1 MTINVNGYLKYI
13 KSFKVLQKNLFL
25 GDSNSS
31 IAILIFLVR
40 KEPNNSKREKV
51 GLDSCLLTIKP
62 KRIIDYVLSNV
73 CYQVKLPM
81 ASIQNF
87 EFTCGRSS
95 VSVGKHLS
103 QAFVFMSEN

>member
-1 MTINVNGYLKYI
+1 MTINGYLKYI
-13 KSFKVLQKNLFL
+13 KSFKVFQKNLFL
-25 GDSNSS
+25 GDSNPS

-40 KEPNNSKREKV
+40 KELNNSKRERV
-51 GLDSCLLTIKP
+51 GLGSCLLTIKP
-62 KRIIDYVLSNV
+62 KRMIDYVLSNV

-87 EFTCGRSS
+87 EFTRGRYS
-95 VSVGKHLS
+95 VSVRKHLS